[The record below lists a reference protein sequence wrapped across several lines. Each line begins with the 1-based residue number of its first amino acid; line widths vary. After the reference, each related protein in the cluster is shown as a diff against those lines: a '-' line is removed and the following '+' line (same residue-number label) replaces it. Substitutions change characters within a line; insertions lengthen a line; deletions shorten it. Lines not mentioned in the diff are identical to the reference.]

1 MDLFTIL
8 SLLSVPAPLL
18 CQRFPWAITGAL
30 IAVTVPLVANSFFTA
45 AILADIITLPL
56 LIVDGRVRQAA
67 ALCCCFPVGWLTAL
81 LLGHSL
87 TDVPLVE
94 VFFLA
99 SGANI
104 GFVLR
109 YSREMVAREARLRE
123 AALGAQR
130 TAIARDLHDTL
141 ARANTQMVLLAQ
153 QALGQHP
160 RDERVTTALE
170 DAMAMGHRSVSDLRT
185 MLRLLR
191 QDTPTPATP
200 TPSLTQAMTN
210 ARATLADAGL
220 HATITTDGDLPHLPP
235 TITTTLIR
243 ALDEAVANMTKYAAT
258 DAPCT
263 IIIGATP
270 AQATLLATNP
280 IADHHRPTDPAL
292 TSGLGLI
299 GLNERA
305 QALDGT
311 LTHTTTNH
319 YWTLTLT
326 LPLTPP
332 ETLLRQDRPTKG

>member
-1 MDLFTIL
+1 MDLFTAL

-87 TDVPLVE
+87 TDAPLVE

-191 QDTPTPATP
+191 QDTPTPSST
-200 TPSLTQAMTN
+200 S
-210 ARATLADAGL
+210 
-220 HATITTDGDLPHLPP
+220 PP
-235 TITTTLIR
+235 
-243 ALDEAVANMTKYAAT
+243 ASPK
-258 DAPCT
+258 P
-263 IIIGATP
+263 
-270 AQATLLATNP
+270 
-280 IADHHRPTDPAL
+280 
-292 TSGLGLI
+292 
-299 GLNERA
+299 
-305 QALDGT
+305 
-311 LTHTTTNH
+311 
-319 YWTLTLT
+319 
-326 LPLTPP
+326 
-332 ETLLRQDRPTKG
+332 